1 MKQISLIT
9 LLAFSLFIVSCNDD
23 NEDTKGTLSLSLSG
37 LEDLGSSFAYEGWVI
52 VGGSPVSTGT
62 FSITASGSLSQ
73 STFDV
78 EASDLSSATMF
89 VLSIEPVPDSD
100 PAPAATKVLS
110 GAITNG
116 EAVLS
121 VDGVVGDFSNAAGS
135 FFLRTPTDESDGN
148 NNENDQYGIWF
159 GTPGTPP
166 LPNFVLPALTSNSG
180 WAYEG
185 WVVVDGTPIST
196 GAFTAFNAV
205 DWSDSFSGTNP
216 GPPVPGED
224 FFNNAPT
231 GVTFPLDVRGK
242 TVVISVEPV
251 PDNSTAPF
259 ALKPLVGVSG
269 QETAPTSHDL
279 DQNLN
284 SLPTGTISF

>member
-1 MKQISLIT
+1 MYQTKTKINMKQISLIT
-9 LLAFSLFIVSCNDD
+9 LLAFGLFIVSCNDD
-23 NEDTKGTLSLSLSG
+23 NEETKGTLFLSLSVF
-37 LEDLGSSFAYEGWVI
+37 EDLGSSFAYEGWVI

-73 STFDV
+73 STFNV

-121 VDGVVGDFSNAAGS
+121 VDGVVGHSLNAAGS

-148 NNENDQYGIWF
+148 NNENDQYGICF
-159 GTPGTPP
+159 GTPGMPP
-166 LPNFVLPALTSNSG
+166 LPNFILPALTSTSG

-185 WVVVDGTPIST
+185 WVVVDGKHISI

-216 GPPVPGED
+216 GPPGTGRRFLQQCSFRCD
-224 FFNNAPT
+224 F
-231 GVTFPLDVRGK
+231 
-242 TVVISVEPV
+242 
-251 PDNSTAPF
+251 PF
-259 ALKPLVGVSG
+259 RCERKGG
-269 QETAPTSHDL
+269 SHL
-279 DQNLN
+279 
-284 SLPTGTISF
+284 SRACS